1 LIGSSILRN
10 RIMEWVLI
18 GLGGLSGLVALV
30 CAVLVGVKML
40 QNNQT
45 AMGIITIVGLFV
57 CGIIGYV
64 LALIFGW
71 QNRQQW
77 GLQKVMP
84 TLTISLILALVLNGV
99 GVAMLLPKMMEEIK
113 NQENNGQQLEE
124 FDAPD
129 FDFQPPQFNDQP
141 VQ

>member
-1 LIGSSILRN
+1 
-10 RIMEWVLI
+10 MEWVLI

-40 QNNQT
+40 QNDQT

-57 CGIIGYV
+57 CGIGYM

-84 TLTISLILALVLNGV
+84 TLTISLILAFVLYGV
-99 GVAMLLPKMMEEIK
+99 GYAMLLPKMMEEIK
-113 NQENNGQQLEE
+113 KLDNNGQQLEE
-124 FDAPD
+124 FDASESDLQLPT
-129 FDFQPPQFNDQP
+129 FDDQP